1 MLRRAAALAP
11 ERYLCAMAPLAGQ
24 RSFFDGGAPAIDA
37 RFAGMRHVPLS
48 DGAWV
53 EHHPGW
59 VSGHQALME
68 VLAPGTRWHQQR
80 REMYERTVD
89 VPRLVAS
96 LPEDG
101 PGHPLLAD
109 MQVALSRRYGQAF
122 DRIGLALYRD
132 GNDSVAWHGDYV
144 ARELPEAVVA
154 TVSLGQPRRFLLRPA
169 AGGPSRPFMLGWG
182 DLIVMGGSCQ
192 RTWRHAIPKV
202 ASADPRMVVVFR
214 PHWEPP
220 GGYRPRGY

>member
-1 MLRRAAALAP
+1 MLRRAAARTP
-11 ERYLCAMAPLAGQ
+11 GRYVWAVSRLAGQ
-24 RSFFDGGAPAIDA
+24 RSFFDGGEPAVDA
-37 RFAGMRHVPLS
+37 GFGGLRHLPLT

-53 EHHPGW
+53 EHQARW
-59 VSGHQALME
+59 VSGHQALMDAL
-68 VLAPGTRWHQQR
+68 VASTTWHQQR

-109 MQVALSRRYGQAF
+109 MQRALSARYRQEFA
-122 DRIGLALYRD
+122 RIGLGLYRD
-132 GNDSVAWHGDYV
+132 GSDSVAWHGDYV

-169 AGGPSRPFMLGWG
+169 AGGASRAFMLGWG
-182 DLIVMGGSCQ
+182 DLIVMGGTCQ

-202 ASADPRMVVVFR
+202 ASADPRLVVVFR
-214 PHWEPP
+214 PDWEAP
-220 GGYRPRGY
+220 GAYRPRGY